1 MKRATS
7 LIEWRS
13 DDDEVRDREV
23 FPRMV
28 LAAPAGTTVSLLS
41 VESSKVS
48 HKHTVSRHTF
58 VGEETGE
65 RRGSFA

>member
-7 LIEWRS
+7 LLEWRS

-28 LAAPAGTTVSLLS
+28 LVSPAHPSLTTYPLCTVPVVELS
-41 VESSKVS
+41 
-48 HKHTVSRHTF
+48 
-58 VGEETGE
+58 TGA
-65 RRGSFA
+65 RGGGSFLETQ